1 MDAFESQN
9 IRSFDGFLFGGKLM
23 KTVLNVKGMKCG
35 GCETTVRE
43 TVKAC
48 AGVTDVKPNFKENTV
63 EIEYEEG
70 KADLVAISKAISAKG
85 FQVG

>member
-1 MDAFESQN
+1 
-9 IRSFDGFLFGGKLM
+9 M
-23 KTVLNVKGMKCG
+23 KTVLSVKGMKCG

-43 TVKAC
+43 AVKSC
-48 AGVTDVKPNFKENTV
+48 AGVTDVKPSFKENTV

-70 KADLVAISKAISAKG
+70 KAGLEAIGKAISAKG